1 MLPVVEMVG
10 RGRWHRGLGAPGTDT
25 TEAGVI
31 LTDPGLT
38 EPIPPELEEG
48 ARAIFDE
55 TVEDAAAIEAEEFE
69 LAQAEAEDGDPV
81 AVARL
86 QAAVAEVERL
96 GKAIIAEY
104 DPAQAEQAKARRAA
118 ERQKRLDD
126 IQQQIRE
133 KQAQLQIAKGLS
145 GLSGL
150 SGHWQDPMIPYWDF
164 ADPDSPVVR
173 SPANPSGDF
182 SQNKDWVIRNF
193 PGGAWM
199 KTGSGLVW
207 SDLAACPNK
216 GSRLEWKKHQ
226 ESAVS
231 VQQYIAAGLVEEKII
246 AGRWDPGRVLGVAN
260 DALKLDVRP
269 QARHLWHFEATGIHG
284 QRPLVSLPRRE
295 AVPGLGRETHRYSP
309 QLEAAQAAAQAKR
322 ISQEKAN
329 ERGLAPYDPGLL
341 SEWVIVSVTTPF
353 AWKHEVTHG
362 DCRRR
367 CVSVFRPAG
376 PITPPR
382 FQVFGGALP
391 PSGEQSTSRGRP
403 LEGGAKST
411 PVTLQSKKN
420 PEQGLLTDSNADYL
434 EPLSRDETCFGRIPI
449 WERATYTDRAAVYKL
464 VRLVGF
470 RCYQAEGQSAEVVQF
485 LEKGGW
491 KSPIAGWSC
500 YVHRRSKTAQFTK
513 GISKVFKNPY
523 VAGALIILTYGAMA
537 PALLAVP
544 VVGGVLALAVPGKV
558 VYDLA
563 RGRGEELSR
572 DFTRM
577 VATGV
582 FVPGIGPVA
591 AMFFPKYVNRVLQK
605 LTAEAFFTI
614 PGYASLVAHAE
625 TNKKKRK
632 ELRKL
637 FGKRINKLFEEYH
650 LQLVIDVLVIV
661 AQVIGTILLIP
672 PFTLIGLAIIAIS
685 AIVQISVAAL
695 KLEGAILAMRSIEEG
710 FAKTLADEQALYDEQ
725 YETFLKELRDLDAQI
740 AALRSQGVSV
750 PTQKETRQLVKGQ
763 DSESMVAAGLMAAA
777 AALIIVKKRGGG

>member
-1 MLPVVEMVG
+1 MLPVVEMMG
-10 RGRWHRGLGAPGTDT
+10 HGRWHRGLGAPGADT

-48 ARAIFDE
+48 ARAIFNE
-55 TVEDAAAIEAEEFE
+55 TVEDAKVIEAEESE
-69 LAQAEAEDGDPV
+69 LAHAEAEDDDPV

-118 ERQKRLDD
+118 GQQKRLDD
-126 IQQQIRE
+126 IQQQIIE
-133 KQAQLQIAKGLS
+133 KQAQLRIAKGLS
-145 GLSGL
+145 GLSGD
-150 SGHWQDPMIPYWDF
+150 WQNPTIPYWDF
-164 ADPDSPVVR
+164 ADPDNPVVR
-173 SPANPSGDF
+173 KPGEAGDF
-182 SQNKDWVIRNF
+182 SKNKDWVIRNF

-260 DALKLDVRP
+260 DALKLDVSP
-269 QARHLWHFEATGIHG
+269 QARHLWRFEATGIHG
-284 QRPLVSLPRRE
+284 QRTLVSLPRRE
-295 AVPGLGRETHRYSP
+295 AVPGLGRSYKGKYRYSP

-353 AWKHEVTHG
+353 TWKHHATHG

-391 PSGEQSTSRGRP
+391 PSGEQSTSKGRP
-403 LEGGAKST
+403 LSGGNESA

-434 EPLSRDETCFGRIPI
+434 EPLSKDETCFGRIPI
-449 WERATYTDRAAVYKL
+449 WERATYTDGAAVYKL

-470 RCYQAEGQSAEVVQF
+470 RCYQAEGQRAEVVQF

-544 VVGGVLALAVPGKV
+544 IAGPALVFAVPGKV

-563 RGRGEELSR
+563 RGKGEDLSR

-577 VATGV
+577 VAAGL

-632 ELRKL
+632 ELREK
-637 FGKRINKLFEEYH
+637 FGKRINKLFEKYH
-650 LQLVIDVLVIV
+650 LGTVIDILVIV

-695 KLEGAILAMRSIEEG
+695 KLEGAILAMRSIEED
-710 FAKTLADEQALYDEQ
+710 FAQALTDEQAIYDEQ
-725 YETFLKELRDLDAQI
+725 YETFLKEMRDLDAEI

-750 PTQKETRQLVKGQ
+750 PTQTETRQLVKGRK
-763 DSESMVAAGLMAAA
+763 SESMVAAGLMAAA
-777 AALIIVKKRGGG
+777 AALIIVKKQGGS